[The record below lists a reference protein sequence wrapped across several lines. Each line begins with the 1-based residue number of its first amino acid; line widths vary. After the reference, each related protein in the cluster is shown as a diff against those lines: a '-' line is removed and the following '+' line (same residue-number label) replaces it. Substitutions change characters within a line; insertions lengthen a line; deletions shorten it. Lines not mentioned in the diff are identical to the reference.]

1 MPLRCALVL
10 LINLGCGTQ
19 PEPESSSGDEEV
31 PSYAVWKLQTRIR
44 LPESDAWIELDPA
57 TSSTPFASE
66 VVVSGGHHIGELGRW
81 VGCDL
86 SVSGAT
92 ADDLVYGADHAQH
105 CRDERELSHGGL
117 DATLRSRRSRRW
129 RARDSR
135 GVHDPMMRVLLV
147 LVFLRV
153 RL

>member
-1 MPLRCALVL
+1 MPLRCALVF
-10 LINLGCGTQ
+10 LINLGCAAQ
-19 PEPESSSGDEEV
+19 IEPESSSGDEEV

-92 ADDLVYGADHAQH
+92 ATISCTDLTTRSTAAMSASCPTEG
-105 CRDERELSHGGL
+105 S
-117 DATLRSRRSRRW
+117 TLRFA
-129 RARDSR
+129 RAEAD
-135 GVHDPMMRVLLV
+135 GGELEIRVECTT
-147 LVFLRV
+147 R
-153 RL
+153 